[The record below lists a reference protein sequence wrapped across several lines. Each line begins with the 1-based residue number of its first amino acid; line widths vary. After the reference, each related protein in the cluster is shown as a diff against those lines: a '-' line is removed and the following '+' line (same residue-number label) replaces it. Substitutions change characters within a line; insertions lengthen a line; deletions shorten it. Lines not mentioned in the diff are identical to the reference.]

1 MESMPTRIDANQ
13 ARLFAAEADLPAGF
27 TYREEAIRRDEE
39 RALVERFA
47 ALPFRPFEFHGY
59 LGKRRVVSFGWRYDY
74 SAAALNPSEDIPDF
88 LLALRE
94 RAAAAAA
101 LPADCLQQVLVTEYA
116 PGAGIGWHRDKPVF
130 GDVVAFSFLSAC
142 RLRLRRRQHV
152 GWQRRSVTV
161 QPRSLYILRGPARR
175 QWEHSVPP
183 VDSLR
188 YAVTFRNLV
197 AA

>member
-1 MESMPTRIDANQ
+1 
-13 ARLFAAEADLPAGF
+13 
-27 TYREEAIRRDEE
+27 
-39 RALVERFA
+39 
-47 ALPFRPFEFHGY
+47 
-59 LGKRRVVSFGWRYDY
+59 
-74 SAAALNPSEDIPDF
+74 
-88 LLALRE
+88 
-94 RAAAAAA
+94 
-101 LPADCLQQVLVTEYA
+101 
-116 PGAGIGWHRDKPVF
+116 
-130 GDVVAFSFLSAC
+130 
-142 RLRLRRRQHV
+142 LRLRRRQDV

>member
-74 SAAALNPSEDIPDF
+74 AGRQIRPAAELPE
-88 LLALRE
+88 LLVPLRE
-94 RAAAAAA
+94 RATQVAELA
-101 LPADCLQQVLVTEYA
+101 PESLQQVLVTEYA
-116 PGAGIGWHRDKPVF
+116 PGAPIGWHRDKPIF
-130 GDVVAFSFLSAC
+130 QDVVAISFLSPC
-142 RLRLRRRQHV
+142 LLRFRRRLRD
-152 GWQRRSVTV
+152 GWERRSLEVM
-161 QPRSLYILRGPARR
+161 PRSAYVLRGAARAE
-175 QWEHSVPP
+175 WEHSIPP
-183 VDSLR
+183 VSALR
-188 YAVTFRNLV
+188 YSVTFRNLRDS
-197 AA
+197 